1 MSESDHMLLSLPTW
15 CFMPSQPLRLDQG
28 DMLYNLVNILKALKT
43 NIINCYGV
51 EEDWEKKNTS
61 CEWITHKT
69 HKH

>member
-1 MSESDHMLLSLPTW
+1 MASQLLWLH
-15 CFMPSQPLRLDQG
+15 QG

-43 NIINCYGV
+43 NIIICYGV
-51 EEDWEKKNTS
+51 EKDWENKNTS